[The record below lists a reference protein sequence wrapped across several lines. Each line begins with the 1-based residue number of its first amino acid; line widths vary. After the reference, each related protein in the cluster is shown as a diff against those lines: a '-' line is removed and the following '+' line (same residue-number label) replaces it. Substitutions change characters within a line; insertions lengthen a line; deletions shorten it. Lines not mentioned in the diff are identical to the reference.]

1 MKKKKCKRGLHKKQ
15 RVASQGQLEEED
27 EEEEEEEEE
36 EEKEE
41 EEHEVE
47 EKEDTVLP
55 LKSSKHSSTKVLTFI
70 F

>member
-1 MKKKKCKRGLHKKQ
+1 MKMKKCKRGLHKKQ

-27 EEEEEEEEE
+27 EEEEEEEE
-36 EEKEE
+36 KEE

-47 EKEDTVLP
+47 EKEDTMLP

>member
-15 RVASQGQLEEED
+15 RVASQGQLEEE
-27 EEEEEEEEE
+27 EEEEEE
-36 EEKEE
+36 EEKKE